1 MSIELIAQQEGVQ
14 HLLTGNDA
22 IARGALEAGV
32 KVVAGYPG
40 TPSSEIIEHISKI
53 ADHRDLYVEWSTNEK
68 VAMEV
73 AAAASFAQL
82 RSMCVMKQNGMNVAS
97 DFLLHLSYSGI
108 RGGMVIV
115 SCDDPG
121 GLSSA
126 NEGESRHF
134 AKLHEIPLLEPGTFQ
149 EAKDMACWAF
159 ALSEAIGSP
168 VLLRS
173 VTKMSHAS
181 GGVRFGKL
189 PPKTC
194 RAEFKCHGD
203 FLDPKNGAMF
213 STPVALKHGKLQEK
227 MRRAATLFEDSPFNT
242 YTDADNPEF
251 LIITSSACFM
261 YCKEAIH
268 SLGLRDRV
276 GLLKLGTS
284 WPLPS
289 NLIEKILKKADRLM
303 VVEEIIPFLEENLKV
318 WVAERH
324 DTLGGKTFYGKA
336 NGYLPP
342 VGEMTPDFVIT
353 ALERAMDLKGSSNQC
368 AESEY
373 VQASQK
379 IFDELILPDRAQTFC
394 PGCPHRASY
403 WSIRRALE
411 KDGRQG
417 FVCGDI
423 GCYFMGSLPCGYTTN
438 KTGHAMGSGIAVA
451 SGFAQ
456 LSRFGLTQP
465 VLAVCGDSTFFHAVM
480 PGLANA
486 IHHNANLV
494 LMVLDNSG
502 TAMTGFQSHTGL
514 DKGAMGE
521 SARPIDISA
530 VCSAMGASVT
540 IGDPFELVQ
549 TQETL
554 NRLMD
559 ARDGVQVLIL
569 RQPCALSPLRR
580 HTQDYEMSV
589 DPDLC
594 IGESC
599 GCNRLCTR
607 VFKCPGLSWDRDKGK
622 AAINSLL
629 CVGCGVCASICPSGA
644 INKKEVARPCHKQ

>member
-1 MSIELIAQQEGVQ
+1 MSIELIAKPAGSPC
-14 HLLTGNDA
+14 LLTGNDA

-40 TPSSEIIEHISKI
+40 TPSSEIIEHLSAV
-53 ADHRDLYVEWSTNEK
+53 ADRADIYVEWSTNEK

-73 AAAASFAQL
+73 AAAGSFSRL
-82 RSMCVMKQNGMNVAS
+82 RAMCVMKQNGMNVAS

-134 AKLHEIPLLEPGTFQ
+134 ARLHEIPLLEPCTFQ
-149 EAKDMACWAF
+149 EAKDMTRWAF
-159 ALSEAIGSP
+159 ELSETIGSP

-173 VTKMSHAS
+173 VTRMSHAS
-181 GGVRFGKL
+181 GSVSLGEIPLDAPQARFS
-189 PPKTC
+189 C
-194 RAEFKCHGD
+194 WGD
-203 FLDPKNGAMF
+203 FLDRNNGAMF
-213 STPVALKHGKLQEK
+213 STPVALKHKQLQK
-227 MRRAATLFEDSPFNT
+227 SVDRAAELFETSPFNT
-242 YTDADNPEF
+242 YTEGAEAEL
-251 LIITSSACFM
+251 LIVTSSACYM
-261 YCKEAIH
+261 YCKEAVH
-268 SLGLRDRV
+268 ALGIGDRV

-289 NLIEKILKKADRLM
+289 QLVAKCFEKFERIL
-303 VVEEIIPFLEENLKV
+303 VVEEVISFLEDNLKILT
-318 WVAERH
+318 ADRSES
-324 DTLGGKTFYGKA
+324 LGCKTFFGKA
-336 NGYLPP
+336 SGHLPAT
-342 VGEMTPDFVIT
+342 GEMSPDHVT
-353 ALERAMDLKGSSNQC
+353 SALGCILDLEIHSSDMAGYTQK
-368 AESEY
+368 SK
-373 VQASQK
+373 K
-379 IFDELILPDRAQTFC
+379 IFDALNLPDRAHTFC
-394 PGCPHRASY
+394 PGCPHRATY
-403 WSIRRALE
+403 WSVRRALE
-411 KDGRQG
+411 RDGRQG

-456 LSRFGLTQP
+456 LFRFGMDQP

-486 IHHNANLV
+486 VHHNADLV
-494 LMVLDNSG
+494 LLVLDNSG

-514 DKGAMGE
+514 DRGAMGE
-521 SARPIDISA
+521 SARAIDISA
-530 VCSAMGASVT
+530 VCEAMGATVT
-540 IGDPFELVQ
+540 QGNPFEIHE
-549 TQETL
+549 TRRTL

-559 ARDGVQVLIL
+559 KKDGVQVLVL
-569 RQPCALSPLRR
+569 KQPCALSPQRR
-580 HTQDYEMSV
+580 HSRDYHMSI
-589 DPDLC
+589 DKDKC

-607 VFKCPGLSWDRDKGK
+607 VFKCPGLIWNRKTGK
-622 AAINSLL
+622 ADINSLL

-644 INKKEVARPCHKQ
+644 INKKEVA